1 MSLWADVNSRR
12 WLPPSRPSRN
22 PPRTTTRTRTN
33 KSAGQ
38 AESHQGRRQGRG
50 QTSQQDK
57 KKVTKDDDK
66 DEDKPEPNPSLEA
79 GKPLPKN
86 YGDFPRELYGK
97 PIEEL
102 DEFYFAKNVRR
113 ITTDLSW
120 SNTLPSFVADS
131 ATVATFKRH
140 LKTYLFARSLS

>member
-1 MSLWADVNSRR
+1 MDSINGSEFRLFTKESLGRCQQQAVA
-12 WLPPSRPSRN
+12 
-22 PPRTTTRTRTN
+22 TAQQAKQ
-33 KSAGQ
+33 KSTKDDDKD
-38 AESHQGRRQGRG
+38 EDKH
-50 QTSQQDK
+50 SQQDK
-57 KKVTKDDDK
+57 QKVTKDDDK

-113 ITTDLSW
+113 ITTDLFW
-120 SNTLPSFVADS
+120 SNSLPSFVTDS

-140 LKTYLFARSLS
+140 LKTYLFAKSLS